1 MISRWVRAAAA
12 GVAMVVGLSGCVP
25 PSPDDP
31 GWREDARK
39 TLGDV
44 GSELATA
51 KLVLRAR
58 AQDRVI
64 GRYDRVV
71 LAYAEE
77 AAGKA
82 ADTLAAEQPPDKELK
97 RYRTIMDAL
106 DQATGL
112 LSEARIAVV
121 SDRPGA
127 CATLCPRLEAANSRL
142 EKLEKQVSGSSLGD
156 EHPS

>member
-1 MISRWVRAAAA
+1 VL
-12 GVAMVVGLSGCVP
+12 VGLSGCVP
-25 PSPDDP
+25 PSPDDA
-31 GWREDARK
+31 GWREDASK

-51 KLVLRAR
+51 KLVLRAH
-58 AQDRVI
+58 AQDRFI

-82 ADTLAAEQPPDKELK
+82 ADTLAAEQPPNTERK
-97 RYRTIMDAL
+97 RYQTIADAL

-142 EKLEKQVSGSSLGD
+142 QKLEKQMSRSSLADGQA
-156 EHPS
+156 S

>member
-1 MISRWVRAAAA
+1 VISRWVGAAAA
-12 GVAMVVGLSGCVP
+12 AAAVLVGLSGCVP

-58 AQDRVI
+58 AQDRFV
-64 GRYDRVV
+64 GRYDQVV

-82 ADTLAAEQPPDKELK
+82 ADTLAAEQPPDTELK
-97 RYRTIMDAL
+97 RYRTVTDAL
-106 DQATGL
+106 DQATSL

-121 SDRPGA
+121 SGRPAA
-127 CATLCPRLEAANSRL
+127 CATLCPKLEAANSRL
-142 EKLEKQVSGSSLGD
+142 QKLEKRMSGPSLADGQ
-156 EHPS
+156 PS